1 MPRAAYVDSTGACVR
16 LVTVSDLAFAPG
28 ALDGSGANVGDRW
41 DGAQWVR
48 PVVKRGVPAEV
59 TRRQARRALHDAG
72 LLTVVE
78 TAVDA
83 LPEPQRSAAMF
94 DLKDSNTFQRTNPT
108 LQALASALG
117 LSDAQLDDLFIAA
130 AQI

>member
-1 MPRAAYVDSTGACVR
+1 MPRAAYIDSAGTCLR
-16 LVTVSDLAFAPG
+16 LVTVSDMAYAPG
-28 ALDGSGANVGDRW
+28 ALDGSTANVGDRW
-41 DGAQWVR
+41 DGTQWVR
-48 PVVKRGVPAEV
+48 PVVKRAVPAEV

-72 LLTVVE
+72 WL
-78 TAVDA
+78 TAVEEA
-83 LPEPQRSAAMF
+83 IANLPEPRKSAAAI
-94 DLKDSNTFQRTNPT
+94 DWQDSNTFQRTNPT